1 MLLRLSDPLMASNQ
15 QSPEEQTIPGWS
27 GFNAITHPTIPVKTN
42 IGYHPMIHAES
53 SNFST
58 IYTLMKLAQ
67 KICDTMGQH
76 DSVITFDLALYAK
89 AKQLQMKYP
98 EVFKNTVIKMGGF
111 HIALNFLS
119 LLGKKYAQSGLEDLL
134 IESGV
139 YAAGT
144 TSVLMLGKSYNRGIR
159 AHKLT
164 MEALFRLLW
173 KAFLNWLSR
182 LAVGMDDRVRQ
193 SVADQ
198 SRECRNTVRQG
209 CFVNDAWKAF
219 QGCVNPVM
227 TLFERFKS
235 EGREKS
241 KVFSFWE
248 GYINMVLLLLQF
260 VKAERTGNW
269 KLHLSATTEMV
280 PHFFSMDR
288 VNYSR
293 WLPVYLSD
301 MHMLQLTHPAVHQE
315 FIAGNHSVS
324 RSNQPFAQVWPNMA
338 LEQSINLDTKTKG
351 GIVGMSTNED
361 AVDRWFLT
369 IHERAAMTHALKEM
383 CGLENCDRTGTH
395 KEAEA
400 TRVSRDERDVQKLF
414 ETFKSG
420 LLSDPFQIPEEIS
433 EEEIPLTLSNLATG
447 VVLPGT
453 DGSILLNA
461 EELGRKSMETFL
473 SS

>member
-1 MLLRLSDPLMASNQ
+1 MSGSNLKAER
-15 QSPEEQTIPGWS
+15 SPK
-27 GFNAITHPTIPVKTN
+27 F
-42 IGYHPMIHAES
+42 
-53 SNFST
+53 
-58 IYTLMKLAQ
+58 
-67 KICDTMGQH
+67 
-76 DSVITFDLALYAK
+76 
-89 AKQLQMKYP
+89 
-98 EVFKNTVIKMGGF
+98 
-111 HIALNFLS
+111 
-119 LLGKKYAQSGLEDLL
+119 
-134 IESGV
+134 
-139 YAAGT
+139 
-144 TSVLMLGKSYNRGIR
+144 
-159 AHKLT
+159 
-164 MEALFRLLW
+164 
-173 KAFLNWLSR
+173 
-182 LAVGMDDRVRQ
+182 
-193 SVADQ
+193 
-198 SRECRNTVRQG
+198 
-209 CFVNDAWKAF
+209 
-219 QGCVNPVM
+219 
-227 TLFERFKS
+227 
-235 EGREKS
+235 
-241 KVFSFWE
+241 FSFWE
-248 GYINMVLLLLQF
+248 RYINIVLLLLQF

-269 KLHLSATTEMV
+269 KFHLSATTEMV
-280 PHFFSMDR
+280 PHFFSMER

-293 WLPVYLSD
+293 WLPVYLSG

-324 RSNQPFAQVWPNMA
+324 RSNQPFAQVWPDMA

-383 CGLENCDRTGTH
+383 CGLENCDRIGTH

-447 VVLPGT
+447 VVLPGA

-473 SS
+473 SSRI